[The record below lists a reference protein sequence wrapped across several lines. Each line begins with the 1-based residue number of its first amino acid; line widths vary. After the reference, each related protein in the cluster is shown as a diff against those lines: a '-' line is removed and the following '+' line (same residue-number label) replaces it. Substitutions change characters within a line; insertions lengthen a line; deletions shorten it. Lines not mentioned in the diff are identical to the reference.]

1 MNFRFYIFQIIK
13 SQIVDG
19 GLLQRFKR
27 SEKGLIEVNTKMKR
41 SDRIVS
47 VFKDKKEN
55 FKLFVSFF
63 YKTVY
68 VYFIVFKIVCR
79 L

>member
-1 MNFRFYIFQIIK
+1 MLDVEII
-13 SQIVDG
+13 DG

-68 VYFIVFKIVCR
+68 VYFIVFNIVCR

>member
-1 MNFRFYIFQIIK
+1 MLDVE
-13 SQIVDG
+13 IVDG

-68 VYFIVFKIVCR
+68 VYFIVFNIVCR

>member
-1 MNFRFYIFQIIK
+1 MSYNTDHFLDVE
-13 SQIVDG
+13 IVDG
-19 GLLQRFKR
+19 DLLKRFLK
-27 SEKGLIEVNTKMKR
+27 SEKGLIKVNIKMKR

-63 YKTVY
+63 Y
-68 VYFIVFKIVCR
+68 
-79 L
+79 

>member
-1 MNFRFYIFQIIK
+1 MLDVEII
-13 SQIVDG
+13 DG

>member
-1 MNFRFYIFQIIK
+1 MFLDVEIIE
-13 SQIVDG
+13 G
-19 GLLQRFKR
+19 GLLQRFMM
-27 SEKGLIEVNTKMKR
+27 SEKGLIKVNTKMKR

-55 FKLFVSFF
+55 FKLFVCFF
-63 YKTVY
+63 YLTIN
-68 VYFIVFKIVCR
+68 VYFLLF

>member
-1 MNFRFYIFQIIK
+1 MFCMSYNIGHFLDVEIIEGDLLKRFLK
-13 SQIVDG
+13 
-19 GLLQRFKR
+19 
-27 SEKGLIEVNTKMKR
+27 SEKGLIKVNIKMKR

-63 YKTVY
+63 Y
-68 VYFIVFKIVCR
+68 
-79 L
+79 

>member
-1 MNFRFYIFQIIK
+1 MFCMSYNIDHFLDVE
-13 SQIVDG
+13 IVDG
-19 GLLQRFKR
+19 DLLKRFLK
-27 SEKGLIEVNTKMKR
+27 SEKGLIKVNIKMKR

-63 YKTVY
+63 Y
-68 VYFIVFKIVCR
+68 
-79 L
+79 

>member
-1 MNFRFYIFQIIK
+1 MYCMSYNIGHFLDVEIIEGDLLKRFLK
-13 SQIVDG
+13 
-19 GLLQRFKR
+19 
-27 SEKGLIEVNTKMKR
+27 SEKGLIKVNIKMKR

-63 YKTVY
+63 Y
-68 VYFIVFKIVCR
+68 
-79 L
+79 

>member
-1 MNFRFYIFQIIK
+1 MFCMSYNIDHFLDVEIIDGDLLKRFLK
-13 SQIVDG
+13 
-19 GLLQRFKR
+19 
-27 SEKGLIEVNTKMKR
+27 SEKGLIKVNIKMKR

-63 YKTVY
+63 Y
-68 VYFIVFKIVCR
+68 
-79 L
+79 

>member
-1 MNFRFYIFQIIK
+1 MLDVE
-13 SQIVDG
+13 IVDG

>member
-1 MNFRFYIFQIIK
+1 MSYNIDHFLDVE
-13 SQIVDG
+13 IVDG
-19 GLLQRFKR
+19 DLLKRFLK
-27 SEKGLIEVNTKMKR
+27 SEKGLIKVNIKMKR

-63 YKTVY
+63 Y
-68 VYFIVFKIVCR
+68 
-79 L
+79 